1 MNRFSYS
8 TSRLALGLMALLLLL
23 AACDSDPANEDE
35 ETLQGGILAT
45 FNVEGETFKVW
56 ITNAQTIEQ
65 ILDLRDGKS
74 QAAIPNGRL
83 RAGAGHGT
91 HNEPWSWHLDPET
104 TAMAE
109 STIEVCSGLP
119 SFVEADLDEWV
130 NNVGQYCPWSASLV
144 EVEDFR

>member
-8 TSRLALGLMALLLLL
+8 TSRLTLGLMALLLFL

-56 ITNAQTIEQ
+56 TTNAQTIEQ
-65 ILDLRDGKS
+65 ILDLRHGKS
-74 QAAIPNGRL
+74 LAAIPNGRL
-83 RAGAGHGT
+83 RAGAGHGA
-91 HNEPWSWHLDPET
+91 HNEPWSWHLDPEA